1 MSIPKNPARGMTDNE
16 LQNLIKET
24 DQEKILK
31 DFDPTDRE
39 PNAAGGL
46 AGIIN
51 L

>member
-1 MSIPKNPARGMTDNE
+1 MTDEE
-16 LQNLIKET
+16 LEKFIKET
-24 DQEKILK
+24 EQEKILK